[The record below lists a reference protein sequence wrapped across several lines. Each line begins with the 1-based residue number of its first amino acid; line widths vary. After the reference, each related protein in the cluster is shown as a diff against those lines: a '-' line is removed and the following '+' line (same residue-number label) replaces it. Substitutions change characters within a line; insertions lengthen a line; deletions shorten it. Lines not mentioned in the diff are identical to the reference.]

1 MHPTHG
7 VAPHFSWRLQQVMT
21 TNHAKAYRDL
31 EAAVKV
37 NHVMSLNVFTHL
49 CVHVCVKC
57 LLCRKLRLTLH

>member
-1 MHPTHG
+1 
-7 VAPHFSWRLQQVMT
+7 MT

-37 NHVMSLNVFTHL
+37 SHVMSLNVFTHL

-57 LLCRKLRLTLH
+57 LLCRELRLTLH